1 MKKKNKFLLAS
12 SLIAC
17 CMSPLVVYDFA
28 YLGVQTKW
36 STFDKVR
43 LKLYM
48 ESAGVIGAIMP
59 AIGPSSGIHYISRLG
74 NAYIDKDLPSKS
86 TMNFLRDIVMNSSG
100 TGKKG
105 SSFRSRYQ
113 FHEDKAMRSGQ
124 SVYVSNIVQKVS
136 FNKKGL
142 PFSDYFAIT
151 MRTDIIDGKPQSS
164 FIVWG
169 LGIVA
174 DSNNPAGLGKQYD
187 SIASIFKLSGSDLI
201 RWTCNIEKNG
211 MAKPYWV
218 IITESEETS
227 LFSHDYVKYTS
238 AQRKNV
244 WHKQTRTRHKDKK
257 GKKVSEQY

>member
-86 TMNFLRDIVMNSSG
+86 TMNFLRDVVMNSSG

-124 SVYVSNIVQKVS
+124 PVYVSNIVQKVS

-151 MRTDIIDGKPQSS
+151 MRTD
-164 FIVWG
+164 
-169 LGIVA
+169 
-174 DSNNPAGLGKQYD
+174 
-187 SIASIFKLSGSDLI
+187 SIFKLSGSDLI

-238 AQRKNV
+238 TQRKNV

>member
-151 MRTDIIDGKPQSS
+151 MRTDII
-164 FIVWG
+164 
-169 LGIVA
+169 
-174 DSNNPAGLGKQYD
+174 
-187 SIASIFKLSGSDLI
+187 